1 VTVAGPRASWTN
13 KDNDPNVIWQ
23 SIYYDDKQAKTYIQA
38 ISERGAKDGLK
49 VNTSSTPKVAV
60 VVIGEKSYTHG
71 TEWPDKNP
79 NIPADQ
85 LGIIQKYHDA
95 GVKVITVII
104 TPRPY
109 VLTPLIDDS
118 DAIMLVYRGGTGIGQ
133 ATAACIFG
141 DYSPTGRLPF
151 QLPKSDAQIGTDK
164 LTDMKEKWD
173 LPYDLGA
180 TDAERAKIRDYI
192 DKGEHVP
199 PIFGDPLFQYG
210 FGLQG
215 FGGGDPTKT
224 ATP

>member
-1 VTVAGPRASWTN
+1 
-13 KDNDPNVIWQ
+13 
-23 SIYYDDKQAKTYIQA
+23 
-38 ISERGAKDGLK
+38 
-49 VNTSSTPKVAV
+49 VAV
-60 VVIGEKSYTHG
+60 IVIGEHSYTHG
-71 TEWPDKNP
+71 TEWADKNP

-85 LGIIQKYHDA
+85 LGIIQKFHDA
-95 GVKVITVII
+95 GVKTITVII
-104 TPRPY
+104 SPRPY
-109 VLTPLIDDS
+109 VLTPLVDTS

-151 QLPKSDAQIGTDK
+151 QIPRSDAQIGPDDK
-164 LTDMKEKWD
+164 LADAKERWD

-192 DKGEHVP
+192 GKDEHVP

-215 FGGGDPTKT
+215 FAPGGPAKT
-224 ATP
+224 AAP